1 MDTPYID
8 KTKKKKK
15 KPCCFPL
22 QDKKYSMHTL
32 KIRIL

>member
-8 KTKKKKK
+8 KTKKRK